1 MGESGLLQVAGQ
13 DSQLWS
19 INCIQEAQYNI
30 HLKFQLIIERDLSS
44 DRRSEILSLREPVK
58 ARQL

>member
-1 MGESGLLQVAGQ
+1 MDESGLLQVAGQ
-13 DSQLWS
+13 GSQLWS

-30 HLKFQLIIERDLSS
+30 HLKFQLIIEHDLSS
-44 DRRSEILSLREPVK
+44 EQDAELLRAPVK